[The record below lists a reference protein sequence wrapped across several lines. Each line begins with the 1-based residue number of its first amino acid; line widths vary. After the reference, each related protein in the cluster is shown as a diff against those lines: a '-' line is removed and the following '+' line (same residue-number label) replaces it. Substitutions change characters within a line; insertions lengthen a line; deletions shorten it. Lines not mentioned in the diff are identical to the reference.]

1 MSPATTVAD
10 WTFEGAWPYDP
21 RWFDTAA
28 GRLHYIDEGPR
39 DGRPVVLVHGNPTW
53 GFLYRRFVKPLLDVG
68 SRVVVPDHLGFGRSD
83 KPADPAA
90 YRMEAHFSRMNALL
104 QSLDLD
110 DATVVA
116 HDQGG
121 PIAFSWA
128 VRHSERVS
136 RLCILN
142 TWCHVPA
149 AGLFEPPPMR
159 LVRTRGVGELLVK
172 GAGLFT
178 RGFLFR
184 GGVVHRERMT
194 ENVKAAYLA
203 PHPTWASRT
212 GILAFPREIPFD
224 RSQRNARL
232 LIEIETGLKRHFA
245 AHPVK
250 VIWAMKDTAFTPDY
264 LDRWTQTFPG
274 AEVVRLSDAGH
285 YLQEDASDE
294 IVSELL
300 SLISPQDPVAR

>member
-1 MSPATTVAD
+1 
-10 WTFEGAWPYDP
+10 
-21 RWFDTAA
+21 
-28 GRLHYIDEGPR
+28 
-39 DGRPVVLVHGNPTW
+39 
-53 GFLYRRFVKPLLDVG
+53 
-68 SRVVVPDHLGFGRSD
+68 
-83 KPADPAA
+83 
-90 YRMEAHFSRMNALL
+90 
-104 QSLDLD
+104 
-110 DATVVA
+110 
-116 HDQGG
+116 
-121 PIAFSWA
+121 
-128 VRHSERVS
+128 
-136 RLCILN
+136 
-142 TWCHVPA
+142 
-149 AGLFEPPPMR
+149 MR

-172 GAGLFT
+172 GAGMFT

-184 GGVVHRERMT
+184 GGVVHRDRMT

-232 LIEIETGLKRHFA
+232 LIEIEAGLKRHFDA
-245 AHPVK
+245 RPVK

-300 SLISPQDPVAR
+300 SLLSSQDPVARCVSRESWRERARWVPAGGARSTAPTAEGARQFTKSGQVARQPRAKE